1 MAIENPITSDNLTI
15 DFTTLL
21 DLSVSDRVQAAASD
35 NTFAQA
41 LIASLTPIQM
51 AKAFPDYYR
60 KQLPDISNF
69 ILGNRYLD
77 EVGKGGFD
85 QQGGGDPG
93 DDKSFYDGETAVPVG
108 ENPAGVPEVT
118 VEQMRDKL
126 LEKGI
131 DVAGTLEFIGS
142 EGKLLND
149 PKLTHLNDLTTEQL
163 TKAGLE
169 TFTTEEG
176 KQSIRVTAI
185 PEMTDE
191 QAVASLREQAAKTQT
206 GAVAAGSLADTLQSG
221 EVFGSVKAAGK
232 AYQSYNKGKA
242 HGYKAGTMD
251 LEKMPLSEV
260 MRLQNL
266 PKNHPDKLFAVGAY
280 QVIPETMKA
289 AVTALGLDPD
299 KTTYDAA
306 TQTKIMAWLTTE
318 KPGRKGIGDFIRGDS
333 DDILKAQE
341 QMSQEWA
348 SMASVS
354 KGGRSYYSDGVN
366 KAKIGLEQ
374 TRAAL
379 EDAKKRYQE
388 NIALGMDPQ
397 IAYESALTG
406 VTSQA
411 VDPEKQFTPEEISKH
426 KVEVAERQ
434 KLERDNALVESVFKK
449 PSPNSLEYDQNVQG
463 SGLMAQGD
471 LENVKYTSAPET
483 ETAATGYTGS
493 GTSATKVSQD
503 YVNNQF
509 LGAADFMTGVGIW
522 PGGENPYFSESTS
535 GKYKFDP
542 KGGIGI
548 DPVHKGQAHY
558 GFKGQLAYD
567 ISVARMV
574 QQAKDAG
581 VKLSEKDAHNV
592 VTSMRDFLREQTG
605 GAAGGTQE
613 QKGQLGEL
621 YGPER
626 GVMQE
631 KTGESG
637 HYRHMHYAPGTNL
650 QRGDYNQMLQTLLTD
665 PSALNDPKTG
675 NPSKTAAR
683 LLADLEKAKFVVKK
697 EDGTYTRNN
706 AIMPKQMKT
715 ALGMDKPKVE
725 VAEVKPEDITPATPS
740 DTDNTIFVGDSI
752 AHGLRDVVKGK
763 GKTTVGR
770 KPHEV
775 LSDMEEMGAESFRG
789 KKVVLS
795 TGLSNG
801 TTDLESVRKQMEFLK
816 NAGADVQ
823 IAGMSNSRKDLAPGN
838 QQLQQLS
845 SEYGYKFMGGFD
857 AGKDKIHP
865 TSYTKYAAKAAEAIQ
880 SAEATPTDDSSD
892 LEKKNDLLEDI
903 ADRMGIAPGKLIGNF
918 KNGVPVEINGQKV
931 PEELYNEVEKKKIEE
946 VRKIEEASHAA
957 ERDVSERTQTAE
969 AALAV
974 EAPATP
980 LMADTV
986 ASGLADYDPSKVSAS
1001 SLGAAKFGV
1010 TPESKKRMIESI
1022 EAQKSDGEKKES
1034 AAAAPIKTT
1043 EAAPKAMTPTTT
1055 TPAVE
1060 APAAPAPI
1068 KSAAE
1073 ATPAPVQV
1081 AEAIPAPTEAPE
1093 KVRKFRTGGSP
1104 DVQDD
1109 ENLSVFDEDGS
1120 LKWKM
1125 NSGEGIYVKP
1135 KDTEY
1140 ADEKMDELAGR
1151 VDDIDEK
1158 TSTPE
1163 QNQPKA
1169 IPNKSVAN
1177 KEKNWQQDTSTVT
1190 YSIGSQNRAFK
1201 RTKFQ
1206 NEGFHFNR
1214 SSPNSTSS

>member
-108 ENPAGVPEVT
+108 EKPAGAPEVT

-251 LEKMPLSEV
+251 LEKTPLSEV

-493 GTSATKVSQD
+493 GTSGTKVSED

-880 SAEATPTDDSSD
+880 SAEAEAKATAEASAPKAEALTPATPT
-892 LEKKNDLLEDI
+892 N
-903 ADRMGIAPGKLIGNF
+903 
-918 KNGVPVEINGQKV
+918 
-931 PEELYNEVEKKKIEE
+931 
-946 VRKIEEASHAA
+946 HAA
-957 ERDVSERTQTAE
+957 GRDEPVPIKTTE

-1068 KSAAE
+1068 KSAAAE

-1169 IPNKSVAN
+1169 VPNKSVAN

>member
-1 MAIENPITSDNLTI
+1 MALENPITSDDLTI
-15 DFTTLL
+15 DFATLL
-21 DLSVSDRVQAAASD
+21 DLSVSNRVQAAASD

-69 ILGNRYLD
+69 ILANRYLD
-77 EVGKGGFD
+77 ETGKGAFD

-93 DDKSFYDGETAVPVG
+93 EDKAFYDGETAVPAG
-108 ENPAGVPEVT
+108 QNPAGVPEVT
-118 VEQMRDKL
+118 AEQMREKL

-131 DVAGTLEFIGS
+131 DVGGTLEFIGT
-142 EGKLLND
+142 EGKLLSD
-149 PKLTHLNDLTTEQL
+149 PKLTHLNDLTPEQL
-163 TKAGLE
+163 SKAGLE
-169 TFTTEEG
+169 VSATDEG
-176 KQSIRVTAI
+176 KKVIRTTAI

-191 QAVASLREQAAKTQT
+191 QAVTSMREQAAKAQT
-206 GAVAAGSLADTLQSG
+206 GVVAPGSLADTLQTG

-232 AYQSYNKGKA
+232 AYQSYNKGVA

-251 LEKMPLSEV
+251 LEKTPLSEV

-280 QVIPETMKA
+280 QVIPDTMKA

-341 QMSQEWA
+341 QMAQEWA

-354 KGGRSYYSDGVN
+354 KGGKSYYSDGVN
-366 KAKIGLEQ
+366 KAKISLEQ

-379 EDAKKRYQE
+379 EDAKKRYKE

-426 KVEVAERQ
+426 KVEVAEKK
-434 KLERDNALVESVFKK
+434 KLERENSLVESVYDKK
-449 PSPNSLEYDQNVQG
+449 VSPTSLEYDPTTQG
-463 SGLMAQGD
+463 NALMAQGD
-471 LENVKYTSAPET
+471 LENINYTSAPET
-483 ETAATGYTGS
+483 STAATGYTGS
-493 GTSATKVSQD
+493 GTSATKVSED

-535 GKYKFDP
+535 GKYRFDP

-548 DPVHKGQAHY
+548 DPVHKGQGHY

-581 VKLSEKDAHNV
+581 VKLSERDAHNV

-626 GVMQE
+626 GVMRE

-650 QRGDYNQMLQTLLTD
+650 QRGDYNQMLQTLLSN

-697 EDGTYTRNN
+697 EDGTYARND

-715 ALGMDKPKVE
+715 ALGMDKPKVQ
-725 VAEVKPEDITPATPS
+725 VAEVKPEAITPATPS
-740 DTDNTIFVGDSI
+740 VTENTVFIGDSI
-752 AHGLRDVVKGK
+752 AHGLKDAAKGEGNTK
-763 GKTTVGR
+763 VGR
-770 KPHEV
+770 KPSEV
-775 LSDMEEMGAESFRG
+775 LSEMEKMGPESFKG

-795 TGLSNG
+795 TGLSND
-801 TTDLESVRKQMEFLK
+801 TADLESVRKQMQFLK
-816 NAGADVQ
+816 DAGADVQ
-823 IAGMSNSRKDLAPGN
+823 IAGMSNSREDLAPGN

-845 SEYGYKFMGGFD
+845 SEYGYSFMGGFD

-865 TSYTKYAAKAAEAIQ
+865 TSYGKYAAAAAESIQ
-880 SAEATPTDDSSD
+880 AAEATPAAEAPAVLTTPTNHVAGRDDST
-892 LEKKNDLLEDI
+892 
-903 ADRMGIAPGKLIGNF
+903 
-918 KNGVPVEINGQKV
+918 PVQ
-931 PEELYNEVEKKKIEE
+931 
-946 VRKIEEASHAA
+946 AA
-957 ERDVSERTQTAE
+957 EATP
-969 AALAV
+969 AA

-986 ASGLADYDPSKVSAS
+986 ASGLADYDPSKVSAA

-1022 EAQKSDGEKKES
+1022 EAQKSDSEKKES
-1034 AAAAPIKTT
+1034 TMITPTNHVAGRDDSTPVQAAEAVPVIEKT
-1043 EAAPKAMTPTTT
+1043 APTTT
-1055 TPAVE
+1055 TVVAPKPQVETPA
-1060 APAAPAPI
+1060 APATPKAETPAPIAETPAAPATPKAETPAPI
-1068 KSAAE
+1068 KSAE

-1081 AEAIPAPTEAPE
+1081 TEAIPAPTGRPE
-1093 KVRKFRTGGSP
+1093 EVRKFRTGGSP

-1140 ADEKMDELAGR
+1140 ADDKIDELSDR
-1151 VDDIDEK
+1151 VDDIDQR
-1158 TSTPE
+1158 SDTPE
-1163 QNQPKA
+1163 KNQPKA
-1169 IPNKSVAN
+1169 APDKDGGRP
-1177 KEKNWQQDTSTVT
+1177 EKNWQQNASTVT
-1190 YSIGSQNRAFK
+1190 YSIGSQGRAFK

-1214 SSPNSTSS
+1214 SAPNSTSS